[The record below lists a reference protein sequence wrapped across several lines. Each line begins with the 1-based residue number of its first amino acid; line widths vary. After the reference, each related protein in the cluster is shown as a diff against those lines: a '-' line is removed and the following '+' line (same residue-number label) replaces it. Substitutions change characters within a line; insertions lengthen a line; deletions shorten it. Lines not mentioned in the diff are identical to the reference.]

1 MIILGI
7 DPGSSRAG
15 YGLIEKEKSGLKF
28 LKAGLLKVSAKDKN
42 QRLVDLEK
50 SFSDLL
56 KKEKPDLAV
65 LETIY
70 FMKNLKTAVEVAQAR
85 GVLTLIIVKH
95 KIPLLECSPLKIKQ
109 GVTGYGRADKK
120 AVAKMVS
127 KILKINNPGWLDDVT
142 DALAAAII
150 GAHQKSPKF

>member
-7 DPGSSRAG
+7 DPGSTRAG
-15 YGLIEKEKSGLKF
+15 YGLIKKEKGGLKF
-28 LKAGLLKVSAKDKN
+28 LKAGLLKVSAENKN

-85 GVLTLIIVKH
+85 GVLTLTIVKH

-127 KILKINNPGWLDDVT
+127 RILKINNPGWLDDVT
-142 DALAAAII
+142 DALAAAIV

>member
-56 KKEKPDLAV
+56 KK
-65 LETIY
+65 
-70 FMKNLKTAVEVAQAR
+70 KNRIWRFWKR
-85 GVLTLIIVKH
+85 F
-95 KIPLLECSPLKIKQ
+95 
-109 GVTGYGRADKK
+109 
-120 AVAKMVS
+120 
-127 KILKINNPGWLDDVT
+127 IL
-142 DALAAAII
+142 
-150 GAHQKSPKF
+150 

>member
-1 MIILGI
+1 M
-7 DPGSSRAG
+7 
-15 YGLIEKEKSGLKF
+15 
-28 LKAGLLKVSAKDKN
+28 
-42 QRLVDLEK
+42 
-50 SFSDLL
+50 
-56 KKEKPDLAV
+56 
-65 LETIY
+65 ETIY

-85 GVLTLIIVKH
+85 GVLTLTIVKH

>member
-7 DPGSSRAG
+7 DPGSRRAG
-15 YGLIEKEKSGLKF
+15 YGLIEKEKNGLKF

>member
-7 DPGSSRAG
+7 DPGSRRAG
-15 YGLIEKEKSGLKF
+15 YGLIEKEKNGLKF

-85 GVLTLIIVKH
+85 GVLTLTIVKH

>member
-15 YGLIEKEKSGLKF
+15 YGLIKKEKNRLRF

-85 GVLTLIIVKH
+85 GVLTLTIVKH

>member
-15 YGLIEKEKSGLKF
+15 YGLIRKEKNGLSF
-28 LKAGLLKVSAKDKN
+28 IKAGLLKVSAKNKN

-56 KKEKPDLAV
+56 KKERPDLAV

-95 KIPLLECSPLKIKQ
+95 KIPLLEYSPLKIKQ
-109 GVTGYGRADKK
+109 SVTGYGRADKK

-127 KILKINNPGWLDDVT
+127 KILKTNDPGWIDDAT
-142 DALAAAII
+142 DALAAAIT
-150 GAHQKSPKF
+150 GAHQKLPEF